1 MLVWLAEHLVKYY
14 SGFNVFSYL
23 TFRAIVSL
31 LTALFISL
39 WMGPR
44 MIARLQKL
52 SFGQVVRNDG
62 PESHFSK
69 RGTPTMGGI
78 MILLFGAIM
87 VVGLNTLV
95 RAGKDLMEPRNM
107 IIVALIIIFGV
118 GGMQFSI
125 GSFKLGGIGLAA
137 LTGVVLNLLLPKLIN
152 LLRQSQHR
160 SNFII
165 TIRLDELFIPLFNR
179 FYLVRYQPLDDF
191 IHQGCT
197 CSC

>member
-44 MIARLQKL
+44 MIAHLQKL

-69 RGTPTMGGI
+69 R
-78 MILLFGAIM
+78 F
-87 VVGLNTLV
+87 
-95 RAGKDLMEPRNM
+95 
-107 IIVALIIIFGV
+107 
-118 GGMQFSI
+118 QF
-125 GSFKLGGIGLAA
+125 
-137 LTGVVLNLLLPKLIN
+137 
-152 LLRQSQHR
+152 
-160 SNFII
+160 
-165 TIRLDELFIPLFNR
+165 LFITDCMRHGNTWLTR
-179 FYLVRYQPLDDF
+179 
-191 IHQGCT
+191 I
-197 CSC
+197 

>member
-52 SFGQVVRNDG
+52 AFGQVVRNDG

-78 MILLFGAIM
+78 MILTAIT
-87 VVGLNTLV
+87 V
-95 RAGKDLMEPRNM
+95 
-107 IIVALIIIFGV
+107 
-118 GGMQFSI
+118 
-125 GSFKLGGIGLAA
+125 
-137 LTGVVLNLLLPKLIN
+137 
-152 LLRQSQHR
+152 
-160 SNFII
+160 
-165 TIRLDELFIPLFNR
+165 
-179 FYLVRYQPLDDF
+179 
-191 IHQGCT
+191 
-197 CSC
+197 